1 MRELKTYKE
10 ELVAV
15 AIISTLLLVVRWASS
30 TWWPTTGQYDLA
42 AETETVVW
50 TVLRMVIYTCAAWL
64 GLRVVLP
71 KGYRWLK
78 NQVYDSFDA
87 MPSEAKTNLSLR
99 TFAMLLLALVLL
111 AMSACNTATAA
122 TLSPQRA
129 CVVES
134 ALADVDVREASGRND
149 GPEVERYLASVG
161 LKRGASWCA
170 AFVSYHLSG
179 CGVRNP
185 ATGWSPAFSG
195 VSARVWSPRK
205 AIRMP
210 MPGDVFTIWYS
221 NLGRVGHTG
230 FVTGFDGQYITTVEG
245 NTSAPGSRE
254 GDGVYARR
262 RQLSKIY
269 AITNYIQDQAG
280 LVDQPGV
287 LRTGAAGA
295 VRRLPFQAQRNEQ
308 HRIAQRDGD
317 HQGAARYAAARA
329 ARGGAANAAA
339 ARDRAGHAAGDG
351 AQGQGSEHRERG
363 AQRRAGRLHVRYG
376 EHRSAALGHLDQ
388 DRAGHDHHAAGGGG
402 EVPDTAVGLVAADNR
417 DHLHQPAP
425 FDHQPQT
432 LIAA

>member
-1 MRELKTYKE
+1 MRELKRYKE
-10 ELVAV
+10 ELALVG
-15 AIISTLLLVVRWASS
+15 LLSLVLVVIRWVSA
-30 TWWPTTGQYDLA
+30 TVWPTTGQYDMA
-42 AETETVVW
+42 AQTETVFW
-50 TVLRMVIYTCAAWL
+50 TILRVVIYALAAWM
-64 GLRVVLP
+64 GLRVVAP
-71 KGYRWLK
+71 KAYQHLK
-78 NQVYDSFDA
+78 HNVVDRFDTLGETERSA
-87 MPSEAKTNLSLR
+87 FSLR
-99 TFAMLLLALVLL
+99 MFAILFFGLVFL
-111 AMSACNTATAA
+111 AMSGCTASAA

-129 CVVES
+129 CVVTNAS
-134 ALADVDVREASGRND
+134 LDVGVREASGHND

-185 ATGWSPAFSG
+185 ETGWSPAFSG

-205 AIRMP
+205 ATRMP
-210 MPGDVFTIWYS
+210 MPGDVFTIYYS
-221 NLGRVGHTG
+221 ALGRVGHTG
-230 FVTGFDGQYITTVEG
+230 FVTGFDGVYITTVEG

-262 RQLSKIY
+262 RQLSKVY

-287 LRTGAAGA
+287 LRIGAAGA
-295 VRRLPFQAQRNEQ
+295 VRRLPLQAQRDEQ
-308 HRIAQRDGD
+308 HRVAQRDSD
-317 HQGAARYAAARA
+317 HQSATRYAAARA
-329 ARGGAANAAA
+329 ARGGATAVAAA
-339 ARDRAGHAAGDG
+339 CSGTGHAAGDR
-351 AQGQGSEHRERG
+351 AERQGRKHCERS
-363 AQRRAGRLHVRYG
+363 AERRAGGLHLRYG

-388 DRAGHDHHAAGGGG
+388 DHAGHDHHAAGGGG
-402 EVPDTAVGLVAADNR
+402 EVSYTAVGLVAADNR

>member
-1 MRELKTYKE
+1 MRELKSYKE
-10 ELVAV
+10 ELAAV
-15 AIISTLLLVVRWASS
+15 AIISTLLLLVRWASA

-99 TFAMLLLALVLL
+99 TFAMLLLVLVLL

-129 CVVES
+129 CVVEN
-134 ALADVDVREASGRND
+134 ALADVDVREASGHND

-161 LKRGASWCA
+161 LHKGLSWCA

-195 VSARVWSPRK
+195 VSARIWSPRK

-210 MPGDVFTIWYS
+210 MPGDVFTLWYS
-221 NLGRVGHTG
+221 SLGRVGHTG
-230 FVTGFDGQYITTVEG
+230 FVTGFDGRYISTVEG

-262 RQLSKIY
+262 RQLSKVY
-269 AITNYIQDQAG
+269 AVTNYIHDEAPADLERATGARRLPNAAQRDHRYQADHRNGDQAG
-280 LVDQPGV
+280 AQGYA
-287 LRTGAAGA
+287 AAGA
-295 VRRLPFQAQRNEQ
+295 EGQR
-308 HRIAQRDGD
+308 AS
-317 HQGAARYAAARA
+317 
-329 ARGGAANAAA
+329 AAA
-339 ARDRAGHAAGDG
+339 AAGAGAGRASKDQ
-351 AQGQGSEHRERG
+351 AQGPRHHYGEREPRRG
-363 AQRRAGRLHVRYG
+363 ASGLRVRHG
-376 EHRSAALGHLDQ
+376 QHQSAAVGPLYAHEQGH
-388 DRAGHDHHAAGGGG
+388 GDHYQGGGG
-402 EVPDTAVGLVAADNR
+402 EVPNARLGVVAAGPGGG
-417 DHLHQPAP
+417 LHRAATGT
-425 FDHQPQT
+425 HEPQVF
-432 LIAA
+432 LIQ